1 MPLISF
7 GAILT
12 FAESIEEEN
21 KSYYQKALEALPD
34 GDVRSF
40 FEGVAK
46 DKEKQINLVQ
56 RIRRENVSEMILE
69 PIKDFTR
76 QAFLIDADVLP
87 VGEPGDVVQTAAKL
101 EDRNLRYYTEAA
113 KKIKALP
120 EVATALKQ
128 LAKKQKKLLRNL
140 EGLS

>member
-12 FAESIEEEN
+12 FAETIEKEN
-21 KSYYQKALEALPD
+21 KAYYQKAVSQLSD
-34 GDVRSF
+34 
-40 FEGVAK
+40 K
-46 DKEKQINLVQ
+46 DMIAFAEQTVKGKEKQIKVIQ
-56 RIRRENVSEMILE
+56 RVRRENVSEMILE

-76 QAFLIDADVLP
+76 GSFLLP
-87 VGEPGDVVQTAAKL
+87 SDRFDDISPDGFISAALAL
-101 EDRNLRYYTEAA
+101 EERNLQYYTKAA

-128 LAKKQKKLLRNL
+128 LAKKQKNL
-140 EGLS
+140 VKTLETMK

>member
-21 KSYYQKALEALPD
+21 KAYYQKAIAALPD
-34 GDVRSF
+34 GDVKSF
-40 FEGVAK
+40 LEGVV
-46 DKEKQINLVQ
+46 KEKEKHVKQIQ
-56 RIRRENVSEMILE
+56 RVRRENVAEMILE
-69 PIKDFTR
+69 PIKDLTR
-76 QAFLIDADVLP
+76 QAFLVEAGGLP
-87 VGEPGDVVQTAAKL
+87 VADPEEVVKTAVKI

-113 KKIKALP
+113 RKIKSLP

-128 LAKKQKKLLRNL
+128 LSKKQKSLLGKL
-140 EGLS
+140 EKLS

>member
-21 KSYYQKALEALPD
+21 KAYFEKALESLPE
-34 GDVRSF
+34 GDVKSF
-40 FEGVAK
+40 FEQAVKGKA
-46 DKEKQINLVQ
+46 KQIETIQ
-56 RIRRENVSEMILE
+56 RVRRENVAEMILE

-76 QAFLIDADVLP
+76 QAFLIEADELP
-87 VGEPGDVVQTAAKL
+87 VGDPGEIVKTAAKI

-128 LAKKQKKLLRNL
+128 LAKKQKKLLQNL